1 MKYIAAEVTE
11 VNETNGKVDDNEDMH
26 DGEHPIVATDETVN
40 TMVYEDAHTFHAAVR
55 PPPGECDPES
65 DLPCSCPRRSFAEP
79 QDKLP
84 RATSRPWKAGSEI
97 TSKILLL
104 TSAEDNR
111 GQ

>member
-11 VNETNGKVDDNEDMH
+11 VNATNGKVNDNEDIH

-65 DLPCSCPRRSFAEP
+65 DLPCSCPRRVLQNPKRNCQEQHLGPGRLDQRSLQRFCF
-79 QDKLP
+79 
-84 RATSRPWKAGSEI
+84 
-97 TSKILLL
+97 
-104 TSAEDNR
+104 
-111 GQ
+111 